1 MSAARPRLLLR
12 YADQLTRADVEA
24 VHDYLMDRVRPL
36 AYTGPVGDAQKT
48 ALGFA
53 TALTGLAA
61 ALHHDLAYPQPAG
74 SAAEA
79 ERLRRVL
86 ATWNSLWHL
95 ATPWRDADGYDA
107 RRWVQLTYLNRHDEQ
122 EHTAR

>member
-1 MSAARPRLLLR
+1 MNAARPGLR
-12 YADQLTRADVEA
+12 YAGQLTRADIEA
-24 VHDYLMDRVRPL
+24 VHDFLMDRVRPL
-36 AYTGPVGDAQKT
+36 AYEGPAGDAQKT

-61 ALHHDLAYPQPAG
+61 SLHHDLVYPQRAG

-95 ATPWRDADGYDA
+95 AAPWRGADGYDA
-107 RRWVQLTYLNRHDEQ
+107 RRWVQLTYCTARDEQ
-122 EHTAR
+122 EHTTR